1 MSRDFLSGGMTIP
14 KLSHKPMDM
23 YDTIVLAKSI
33 FHNHFLKGITA
44 RKWSNS
50 IQAICI
56 CFHILYGWGKRERL
70 QRWQGLGFGI
80 ALGHGVSVVFGHHV
94 FIGETGDLRPLIFL
108 GYLGLRQT
116 WGTMPLR
123 VAVSWD
129 AEVNKV
135 LFSLV
140 MILCTE
146 TCHHRNHLTSRTLRN
161 GTYRPHSVC
170 GVILNPTHGMI
181 PHSHMSFALKIADV
195 QVAMMPTH
203 QRSVSKY
210 SIEIKWSHDAHWR
223 AYFSGALTKPSTS
236 TVRVFYK
243 ETVVAQSS
251 KFIRIS
257 CLSKT

>member
-1 MSRDFLSGGMTIP
+1 MF
-14 KLSHKPMDM
+14 
-23 YDTIVLAKSI
+23 
-33 FHNHFLKGITA
+33 
-44 RKWSNS
+44 
-50 IQAICI
+50 
-56 CFHILYGWGKRERL
+56 
-70 QRWQGLGFGI
+70 
-80 ALGHGVSVVFGHHV
+80 

-116 WGTMPLR
+116 WGAMPLR

-146 TCHHRNHLTSRTLRN
+146 TCHHWNHLTSRTLRN

-181 PHSHMSFALKIADV
+181 LIPHSHMSFALKIADV
-195 QVAMMPTH
+195 QVATMPTH

-210 SIEIKWSHDAHWR
+210 SIEFQRNQTISWCP
-223 AYFSGALTKPSTS
+223 LT
-236 TVRVFYK
+236 RVFFRSVDSTINQYS
-243 ETVVAQSS
+243 TC
-251 KFIRIS
+251 
-257 CLSKT
+257 CLWRNTGRSIIKIYQNILFEQDLEGGSP